1 MSALA
6 HAPLAHD
13 HMSAPQ
19 AFRPYHFVYQ
29 DEVGQFHATA
39 QHLFAGDEA
48 AHAHARRMLAGA
60 ALVVVYQDGR
70 KVSLLANL

>member
-1 MSALA
+1 MNA
-6 HAPLAHD
+6 HAA
-13 HMSAPQ
+13 APQ
-19 AFRPYHFVYQ
+19 AFQPYHFVYQ

-39 QHLFAGDEA
+39 QHLFCGDDA
-48 AHAHARRMLAGA
+48 AHAHARRMLADA